1 MQATAGVNYKPLRIS
16 YKRAQD
22 ALLELSMQHRKML
35 PSLSIQ
41 REWIAQALAKAFDV
55 HARHPDFS
63 MSKLEL
69 GWAMED
75 ALYDALEA
83 KLTGGKQ

>member
-22 ALLELSMQHRKML
+22 ALFELSMQHRKML
-35 PSLSIQ
+35 PNLSIQ
-41 REWIAQALAKAFDV
+41 REWIQEALSRAFDC
-55 HARHPDFS
+55 HASHPDFS

-69 GWAMED
+69 AWEMED
-75 ALYDALEA
+75 ALYNTLEQ
-83 KLTGGKQ
+83 KLVRGK